1 MTALASVSTL
11 YKVTA
16 LASVSTLNALQGDR
30 CCSVSRYSLG
40 PDGDTK
46 LARGLPDTG
55 AKLGSGAGKQTP
67 VSTLCG
73 HQQSPANH
81 SDSLNI
87 LK

>member
-1 MTALASVSTL
+1 MSPLSTL

-16 LASVSTLNALQGDR
+16 LASVYS
-30 CCSVSRYSLG
+30 SR
-40 PDGDTK
+40 PDGDTE
-46 LARGLPDTG
+46 LARGLPDTED
-55 AKLGSGAGKQTP
+55 KLGSGAGKQTP

>member
-11 YKVTA
+11 NT
-16 LASVSTLNALQGDR
+16 LQGDR
-30 CCSVSRYSLG
+30 CSVYSSG
-40 PDGDTK
+40 PDGDTE
-46 LARGLPDTG
+46 LARGLPDTED
-55 AKLGSGAGKQTP
+55 KLGSGAGKQTP

>member
-11 YKVTA
+11 YT
-16 LASVSTLNALQGDR
+16 LQGDR
-30 CCSVSRYSLG
+30 CSVSSYSSG
-40 PDGDTK
+40 PDGDTE
-46 LARGLPDTG
+46 LARGLPDTE

>member
-1 MTALASVSTL
+1 MSPLSTL

-16 LASVSTLNALQGDR
+16 LASV
-30 CCSVSRYSLG
+30 YSYSSG

-81 SDSLNI
+81 PDSLNI